1 MTIFYFTGTG
11 NSLAIAKSIGGNL
24 ISIPQAL
31 NGGNF
36 HFKDKAIGIVF
47 PVYAL
52 IAPKMV
58 REFLDKAKFE
68 ADYLFAI
75 GTYGNSGGSSLLT
88 LQKQAQKNGYSF
100 DYLDEILMVDNCL
113 PLFEI
118 GAEIAKIPQKKT
130 KQNTARIVENIRS
143 RKKNQAKS
151 SLGNRAVSA
160 MVSKLLTYDKFAQK
174 YIINDNCNKCGV
186 CAKVCPAKNVEVVS
200 KVQFG
205 NHCAGCQACL
215 HLCPKNAIHLKNEKS
230 DKRWRNP
237 EVSINEI
244 IEANNRTGRA

>member
-24 ISIPQAL
+24 ISIPQVIDG
-31 NGGNF
+31 NNF
-36 HFKDKAIGIVF
+36 HFKDEAIGIVF

-58 REFLDKAKFE
+58 RDFLDKAKFE

-88 LQKQAQKNGYSF
+88 LQKQAQKNGYNF

-113 PLFEI
+113 PIFEI

-130 KQNTARIVENIRS
+130 EENTTRIVQNIHS

-151 SLGNRAVSA
+151 SLGNRALSAVVSG
-160 MVSKLLTYDKFAQK
+160 LLKYEKSAQK
-174 YIINDNCNKCGV
+174 YIVNDNCNKCGICV
-186 CAKVCPAKNVEVVS
+186 KVCPAKNVKVVS
-200 KVQFG
+200 KVQFD
-205 NHCAGCQACL
+205 NHCAGCQSCL
-215 HLCPKNAIHLKNEKS
+215 HLCPQNAIHLKNEKAICVGVIP
-230 DKRWRNP
+230 KFR
-237 EVSINEI
+237 
-244 IEANNRTGRA
+244 

>member
-24 ISIPQAL
+24 ISIPQVID
-31 NGGNF
+31 GNNL
-36 HFKDKAIGIVF
+36 HFKDEAIGVVF

-58 REFLDKAKFE
+58 RDFLDKAKFE

-75 GTYGNSGGSSLLT
+75 GTYGNSGGSSLLS
-88 LQKQAQKNGYSF
+88 LQKQAQKNSYSF

-113 PLFEI
+113 PIFEI
-118 GAEIAKIPQKKT
+118 GAEIAKIPKKKT
-130 KQNTARIVENIRS
+130 EENTARIVKNVQS
-143 RKKNQAKS
+143 RKKNQAKA
-151 SLGNRAVSA
+151 SLPSRALSAVVSG
-160 MVSKLLTYDKFAQK
+160 LLKYEKAAQK

-186 CAKVCPAKNVEVVS
+186 CVKVCPAKNVKVDS
-200 KVQFG
+200 KVHFG
-205 NHCAGCQACL
+205 NQCAGCQACL

-237 EVSINEI
+237 EVSLNEI
-244 IEANNRTGRA
+244 IEANNRTK

>member
-11 NSLAIAKSIGGNL
+11 NSLAIAKSIGGKL
-24 ISIPQAL
+24 ISIPQVID
-31 NGGNF
+31 GNNL
-36 HFKDKAIGIVF
+36 HFKDEAIGIVF

-58 REFLDKAKFE
+58 RAFLDKAKFE
-68 ADYLFAI
+68 TDYLYAI
-75 GTYGNSGGSSLLT
+75 GTYGNSGGSSLFS

-113 PLFEI
+113 PIFEI

-130 KQNTARIVENIRS
+130 DENTTRVVANIQS
-143 RKKNQAKS
+143 RKKNQATS
-151 SLGNRAVSA
+151 SIANRAVSA
-160 MVSKLLTYDKFAQK
+160 VVGGLLKYEKSAQK
-174 YIINDNCNKCGV
+174 YIINDNCNKCGI
-186 CAKVCPAKNVEVVS
+186 CAQVCPAKNIEVAS
-200 KVQFG
+200 NIQFD

-230 DKRWRNP
+230 NKRWCNP
-237 EVSINEI
+237 EVSLDEI
-244 IEANNRTGRA
+244 IEANNRTK